1 MFHYVDTQQTFAL
14 MKTSLRRL
22 QKMSSRRLDQDENIR
37 LNHTSSEEVFK
48 TSSRCFGQDQYIG
61 LGHTSSR
68 RLQHVFSV
76 TIFRLPRRF
85 QAVLRDAF
93 KILGSRV
100 HLCDVRHQQTL
111 VIGV

>member
-1 MFHYVDTQQTFAL
+1 MFHYVDTQQTFVL

-76 TIFRLPRRF
+76 TIFRLPRRLQNVF
-85 QAVLRDAF
+85 ARRLQDFF
-93 KILGSRV
+93 KTSWK
-100 HLCDVRHQQTL
+100 T
-111 VIGV
+111 